1 MSNNT
6 FKPELTALRYW
17 IDSQYK
23 SYPNTPPRQQK
34 EEVASM
40 LNVGISTIYRWLKS
54 GNVYIEDLGSSEC
67 GDDHAIVIWH
77 CGNAI
82 N

>member
-1 MSNNT
+1 M
-6 FKPELTALRYW
+6 KVELTPLSKW
-17 IDSQYK
+17 VESQYK

-34 EEVASM
+34 EEIASI

-54 GNVYIEDLGSSEC
+54 GNVYIEDLGSSVC
-67 GDDHAIVIWH
+67 GDDQAIVIWH